1 MPAGGKQ
8 LNKTTTN
15 QVSVT
20 SRVHLLTQMAFL
32 TALMM
37 VMAFTPL
44 GYIPLPFMNAT
55 TMHIPVIIGACL
67 LGPKTG
73 ALLGGIFGITSV
85 VKATIQPNLTS
96 FVFTPFYSFSP
107 QFHGGIESLIV
118 AIVPRILI
126 GLIAGFLFQFLKKK
140 KKNLSFSLLVSGFVG
155 SMVNTAG
162 VMTLI
167 YLLFGEQYAMAGGT
181 DPSMLFGVI
190 MGVVGLNGIPE
201 ALIAAILTQAVGR
214 ALFVVKNHSGRNVT
228 SAV

>member
-1 MPAGGKQ
+1 M
-8 LNKTTTN
+8 NKTTTN

-20 SRVHLLTQMAFL
+20 NRVHLLTQMAFL

-67 LGPKTG
+67 LGPKIG